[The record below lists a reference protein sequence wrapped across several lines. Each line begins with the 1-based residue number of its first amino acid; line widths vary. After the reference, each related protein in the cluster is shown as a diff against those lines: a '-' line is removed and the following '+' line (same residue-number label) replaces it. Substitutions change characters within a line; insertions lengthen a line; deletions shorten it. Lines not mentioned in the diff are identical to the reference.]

1 MFSDIS
7 CGDLIRFSG
16 CYVIVTAENLRV
28 MMDTV
33 HRDGVVV
40 EVKDDTIK
48 VFSQNQMCI
57 LSKSDARSALEYRIL
72 NKVEVLR
79 E

>member
-1 MFSDIS
+1 MFSDVS

-16 CYVIVTAENLRV
+16 CYVLETAKDLRV
-28 MMDTV
+28 MMDTL

-40 EVKDDTIK
+40 EIKDDTIK

-57 LSKSDARSALEYRIL
+57 LSKSDARNALEYRIL